1 MCREMRGPPMHR
13 APSFRRHTRWIAL
26 AAVFLFYPMAVSAAA
41 ESLPGWG
48 PYIFGMSRSD
58 VTKGGRVL
66 LPGTG
71 GPDLLD
77 SARIDGQLYAVEL
90 YFRGDDQKL
99 WRIRLHAALGNV
111 NQVRCREDFEKIAEK
126 VKKKYP
132 GGEWKSDAGKA
143 FDQIAAYSREFD
155 RGSTLRILKGSV
167 GGCDVNVEYVA
178 PPLLPLEGKDVG
190 F

>member
-1 MCREMRGPPMHR
+1 M
-13 APSFRRHTRWIAL
+13 RWIAL
-26 AAVFLFYPMAVSAAA
+26 AAVFLLYPMAVSAAA
-41 ESLPGWG
+41 EPLPGWG
-48 PYIFGMSRSD
+48 PYLFGMSRSD
-58 VTKGGRVL
+58 VTKGERVL

-77 SARIDGQLYAVEL
+77 SARIDGQLYVVEL
-90 YFRGDDQKL
+90 YFRGDNQKL
-99 WRIRLHAALGNV
+99 WKIRLHAALGNI

>member
-1 MCREMRGPPMHR
+1 
-13 APSFRRHTRWIAL
+13 
-26 AAVFLFYPMAVSAAA
+26 MAVSAAA

-58 VTKGGRVL
+58 VTKGERVL

-77 SARIDGQLYAVEL
+77 SARIDGQLYTIEL
-90 YFRGDDQKL
+90 YFRGGDQKL
-99 WRIRLHAALGNV
+99 WKIRLHAALGNI

-132 GGEWKSDAGKA
+132 GGNGKA
-143 FDQIAAYSREFD
+143 TQEKPLTKSSHTAGNSTVD
-155 RGSTLRILKGSV
+155 RR
-167 GGCDVNVEYVA
+167 
-178 PPLLPLEGKDVG
+178 
-190 F
+190 